1 VSGHDKPP
9 RDSPALGTEDRPAAG
24 LRQASLIDLIAQFAL
39 GMGVNL
45 YVTLPPAGT
54 PGRGNQPFKNGP
66 VLAIHSVLGVLLA
79 IAAIYLLVIAIIA
92 RDVPVIVT
100 SAVGLAAIVTAA
112 VMGFSFARNVAT
124 GNPMG
129 WPRPPRSSWPAIP

>member
-1 VSGHDKPP
+1 M
-9 RDSPALGTEDRPAAG
+9 A
-24 LRQASLIDLIAQFAL
+24 
-39 GMGVNL
+39 
-45 YVTLPPAGT
+45 
-54 PGRGNQPFKNGP
+54 P
-66 VLAIHSVLGVLLA
+66 VLAIHSVLGVLLV

-124 GNPMG
+124 GNSMG
-129 WPRPPRSSWPAIP
+129 WPRPRGRPGLLCHRAVRRASTRRNTIILAGSRATGQ